1 MYAACNYRVRG
12 AYCTAI
18 GPLLHFFYTFCIPE
32 CSKLAKAI
40 LILMPLMGFTWIIG
54 VFAVDQN
61 TAVFAW
67 LFLLVN
73 SLQVTVYLCL
83 HETQCCMTL

>member
-1 MYAACNYRVRG
+1 M
-12 AYCTAI
+12 
-18 GPLLHFFYTFCIPE
+18 HFFYTFCAPE

-40 LILMPLMGFTWIIG
+40 LILTPLMGFTWVIG

-73 SLQVTVYLCL
+73 SLQVTAYLCL
-83 HETQCCMTL
+83 HVMHACMTL

>member
-1 MYAACNYRVRG
+1 MYAAHKYRVRG
-12 AYCTAI
+12 TYCTAI